1 MRQALMI
8 PSQVPVGF
16 LGGTFPTTS
25 PPTTIPPTN
34 LEMAATSATIAFG
47 APLRKTTRTAIF
59 LPPLFWTTHQLHL
72 LRVLL
77 IYLSQPN
84 PQSLENQ
91 LAISSTSHRS
101 LSTAAIQLDSLNT
114 YWRWCNRDA
123 DTMSNYWLSEVVM
136 TIMDRLQKDM
146 GSKYFVKQVIKE

>member
-1 MRQALMI
+1 
-8 PSQVPVGF
+8 
-16 LGGTFPTTS
+16 
-25 PPTTIPPTN
+25 
-34 LEMAATSATIAFG
+34 MATTSATIAFG

-77 IYLSQPN
+77 IYQGQPN
-84 PQSLENQ
+84 PQSLGDQ

-101 LSTAAIQLDSLNT
+101 FSTVAIQLDSLNT

-123 DTMSNYWLSEVVM
+123 DLMSNYWLSEVVM

-146 GSKYFVKQVIKE
+146 GPKYFVKQIIKE